1 MWFVE
6 QLLEFSRIIGD
17 VFLGQ
22 SSFSGRSSDVE
33 RKTAVGMYIK
43 RVLDALGLNLEN
55 KARSYESPFLAAIF
69 LMNNYHFI
77 HKAFTGND
85 LMLSLL
91 EIVFENA
98 EDHYNNLVSQQGRLY
113 QRGFTK
119 LMSFLGQEVS
129 VQVSSS
135 GHGEHK
141 VE

>member
-77 HKAFTGND
+77 HKAFTG
-85 LMLSLL
+85 
-91 EIVFENA
+91 
-98 EDHYNNLVSQQGRLY
+98 
-113 QRGFTK
+113 
-119 LMSFLGQEVS
+119 
-129 VQVSSS
+129 
-135 GHGEHK
+135 
-141 VE
+141 